1 VLGFNLKEIR
11 LSSGVVG
18 RSSGLANSQ
27 LGKVSSQYLDSEID
41 SSCTMVSSSSAFLI
55 TVGVRRYEVRPIK
68 SKDEYL
74 YSLKPINTRAD
85 ISHRSHND
93 YPPEWCGDF
102 CFV

>member
-1 VLGFNLKEIR
+1 MLGLNLKEIR
-11 LSSGVVG
+11 LSSGIVG
-18 RSSGLANSQ
+18 RSSGLASSQ

-41 SSCTMVSSSSAFLI
+41 GSCTIASSRSAFLI
-55 TVGVRRYEVRPIK
+55 TVGARRYEVGPTK

-74 YSLKPINTRAD
+74 YSLQPSNTRAD

-102 CFV
+102 SFV